1 MHPVELI
8 VSAAALLVLGA
19 SARWIWIRERHAG
32 HLQAENLRLASAR
45 DAAHL
50 SLTEMTRRWDEVLA
64 GVAESIV
71 IVGQAGTPAYAN
83 EAARNLLGLGMGGL
97 PPRLPSEEIASLVRR
112 VASGERVVEEVVKL
126 RIPESLTVEVRA
138 SPLALDGEVLV
149 TLRDISEEAR
159 TQTMRRQFVSHA
171 SHELKS
177 PVAGIHALA
186 EAILDAAEHDPGRLK
201 GFSQRLTEETTRL
214 GRLVTDLLDLSRLEE
229 PAVISNRRV
238 DLSEVV
244 TRELTDAAETA
255 RTKGVNIGG
264 TIEPGVSITGDEQQL
279 GVLVRNLLENAVR
292 HTTSGG
298 NVTIG
303 VARAGRDVR
312 VEVQDDGAG
321 IPLKAQARV
330 FERFYRVDE
339 GRARSQGGTGLG
351 LAIVKHVAELH
362 GGVVELRSELGEG
375 STFTVTLPG
384 GIPPTD
390 RGS

>member
-1 MHPVELI
+1 VHPVELI

-45 DAAHL
+45 DALSL
-50 SLTEMTRRWDEVLA
+50 SLTEMTRRWDEVLT
-64 GVAESIV
+64 GVAEGIV
-71 IVGQAGTPAYAN
+71 IVGQAGTPTYAN

-112 VASGERVVEEVVKL
+112 VASGERVVDEIVKL
-126 RIPESLTVEVRA
+126 RVPESLTVEVRA

-186 EAILDAAEHDPGRLK
+186 EAILEAAEHDPGRLQS
-201 GFSQRLTEETTRL
+201 FSQRLTEETTRL

-264 TIEPGVSITGDEQQL
+264 NIEPGVTITGDEQQL

-298 NVTIG
+298 NVNVG
-303 VARAGRDVR
+303 VARADRDVR

-384 GIPPTD
+384 EIPSTD
-390 RGS
+390 RDS